1 MQRVRWRPGGF
12 WGVVGGGRQR
22 QKCRGDS
29 GRAACRMLSTSTVVA
44 PPSKRGRRLL
54 DAVRMRAQRTTS
66 IFHHNVVGPVVL
78 ARISIV
84 VDPVV
89 SPGKFTSRRSI
100 SRFTSHG
107 ELPFLASLCPS
118 LVHTSRRLG
127 HASDRHLA
135 ECYVR
140 VQHPKP
146 SLITLKFRNDRS
158 CIRECFFTICN
169 CERMIQCFCYVA
181 CNRK

>member
-12 WGVVGGGRQR
+12 WGVVGGSRQR
-22 QKCRGDS
+22 EKCRGDS
-29 GRAACRMLSTSTVVA
+29 GRAACRMVSTTTVVA
-44 PPSKRGRRLL
+44 PPSKRGRRSV

-84 VDPVV
+84 VDRVV
-89 SPGKFTSRRSI
+89 SPGKFPSCRSI

-107 ELPFLASLCPS
+107 ELPSLAPLCPS

-127 HASDRHLA
+127 HASDRHLV

-146 SLITLKFRNDRS
+146 SLITLKFETRTTVRV
-158 CIRECFFTICN
+158 RLECFWRFATN
-169 CERMIQCFCYVA
+169 E
-181 CNRK
+181 